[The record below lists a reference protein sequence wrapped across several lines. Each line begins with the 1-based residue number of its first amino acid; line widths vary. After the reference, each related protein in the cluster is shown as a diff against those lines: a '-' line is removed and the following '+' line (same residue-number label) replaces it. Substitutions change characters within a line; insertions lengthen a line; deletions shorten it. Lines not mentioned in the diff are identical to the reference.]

1 MRNLLP
7 DLGGELHRWSGQIQD
22 TIDFAGFIGAQSR
35 KQAHLRGHRRF
46 RPGHDPGSVA
56 GILIS
61 DLISKGYNPW
71 TDVYDSCRKPLKAAA
86 TYLRENLTVA
96 TNFAE
101 YVAPGEISSWDELE
115 PGQGAIV
122 RHGLR
127 KVAAFRDANGESSP
141 RPGASRSPIGRL
153 SLSIQSS

>member
-1 MRNLLP
+1 MRNLLS

-22 TIDFAGFIGAQSR
+22 TIDFAGVIGRNPGSR
-35 KQAHLRGHRRF
+35 RTYVVTGNSGQGMTH
-46 RPGHDPGSVA
+46 GSVA

-61 DLISKGYNPW
+61 DLISKGYGLW
-71 TDVYDSCRKPLKAAA
+71 TDVYDPSRKPLKAAA
-86 TYLRENLTVA
+86 TYLREN
-96 TNFAE
+96 NFAE
-101 YVAPGEISSWDELE
+101 YVARGEISSWDELE
-115 PGQGAIV
+115 PGQGATV

>member
-22 TIDFAGFIGAQSR
+22 TIDFAGFIGRNPGSR
-35 KQAHLRGHRRF
+35 RTYVVTGNSGQGMTH
-46 RPGHDPGSVA
+46 GSVA

-61 DLISKGYNPW
+61 DLISKGYSPW

-115 PGQGAIV
+115 PGQGATV

-141 RPGASRSPIGRL
+141 RPGAGRSPIGRL

>member
-1 MRNLLP
+1 VRNLLP

-96 TNFAE
+96 KNFAE
-101 YVAPGEISSWDELE
+101 YVRRGKSAPGMSLN
-115 PGQGAIV
+115 
-122 RHGLR
+122 R
-127 KVAAFRDANGESSP
+127 
-141 RPGASRSPIGRL
+141 GRAPL
-153 SLSIQSS
+153 SGTGCAR